1 MFRYALVEG
10 DFWLPDIG
18 PYHSFGLQV
27 GSLERGAYTVLTA
40 VQDIS
45 TDREFVQSLARQFTA
60 CQLMSRPGLFQAL
73 CPEGLFAVRF
83 FASHHCNTAIPCA
96 QASVMI

>member
-18 PYHSFGLQV
+18 PYHSFGLQA
-27 GSLERGAYTVLTA
+27 GILERGAYTVLTA

-45 TDREFVQSLARQFTA
+45 TGREFVQSLARQFTA
-60 CQLMSRPGLFQAL
+60 CQLDPIHLPDVL
-73 CPEGLFAVRF
+73 EDIL
-83 FASHHCNTAIPCA
+83 
-96 QASVMI
+96 